1 MKMAKVEDEPLMS
14 PAEMKPLLM
23 LSKRQPVNCAI
34 GMTRDKMGVILLDKK
49 AKPRKMLALLKKKAA
64 GAKLE
69 LDMASCRFG
78 QAMVDAAEN
87 SQLVQF
93 VVNKETSGAMRP
105 KLLEQIK
112 KAGFGKCEIRVDE
125 GLDSET
131 DEDGEDDSD
140 DTDDQ
145 AAPSATVTAE
155 PAAPAT
161 PAAETASDASAVTKR
176 LTDLVKRMM
185 AVLGSNPA
193 GSDAMKT
200 AAVAAQ
206 AALKSGDLATAAASA
221 DTLERLLDAASSSA
235 SAGPTAAGG
244 SNAAKNGP
252 GSPVFGKA
260 RATWTATRQKVESEI
275 GKLHDEL
282 QATYKGQPVVA
293 DLEKAFRSKVEPMM
307 AQFDATLSD
316 KLDEVSKTT
325 DPGTHAKL
333 VAEAKQI
340 ITKYESFLASDAL
353 IAKLDDNPFVPL
365 AIEKTLTATL
375 TVLAKTIA

>member
-49 AKPRKMLALLKKKAA
+49 AKPRKMLALLKKRAA

-69 LDMASCRFG
+69 LDIASCRFG

-93 VVNKETSGAMRP
+93 VVNKETPGALRP
-105 KLLEQIK
+105 KLIEQLK
-112 KAGFGKCEIRVDE
+112 KSGFGKCEIRVDE
-125 GLDSET
+125 GLDSGT
-131 DEDGEDDSD
+131 DEDDEDEAD
-140 DTDDQ
+140 DMGQPAPTGSATPEPTATASPETK
-145 AAPSATVTAE
+145 AAPDATE
-155 PAAPAT
+155 
-161 PAAETASDASAVTKR
+161 VTKR

-200 AAVAAQ
+200 AAVAGQ
-206 AALKSGDLATAAASA
+206 TALKSGDLAAAAASA
-221 DTLERLLDAASSSA
+221 DTLERLLDAASSSS
-235 SAGPTAAGG
+235 SAGPAAGG
-244 SNAAKNGP
+244 SSNAPKNGP

-260 RATWTATRQKVESEI
+260 RATWVATRQRVESEI
-275 GKLHDEL
+275 EKLHDEL

-307 AQFDATLSD
+307 AQFDETLSD
-316 KLDEVSKTT
+316 KLDEVSNAA
-325 DPGTHAKL
+325 DPATHAKL

-340 ITKYESFLASDAL
+340 ITKYEGFLASDAL